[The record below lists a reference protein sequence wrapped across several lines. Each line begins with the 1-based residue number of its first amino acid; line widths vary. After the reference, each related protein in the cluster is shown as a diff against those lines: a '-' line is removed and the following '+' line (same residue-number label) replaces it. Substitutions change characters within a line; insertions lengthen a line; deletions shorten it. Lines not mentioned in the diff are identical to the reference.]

1 MSKSLGNFTTIRALL
16 DAPNAPD
23 PMAIRLFV
31 LQAQYRKPIDFTD
44 EAIAS
49 AQNGWN
55 NLKDGL
61 LFGYKFGAELGW
73 TDTADVSFGDP
84 AAMRIDAGSEEVKRF
99 VASMDD
105 DFNSP
110 GAIAVLFELAK
121 ELQKEGNRLSHEGK
135 TAIDSQT
142 LRQQWQTLVVLAQVL
157 GLEAE
162 PEVEAASGLSDEA
175 IEAKIQERRAAK
187 KAKNFAEADRIRAEL
202 KEQGITLI
210 DKPGGVTDW
219 IRE

>member
-1 MSKSLGNFTTIRALL
+1 
-16 DAPNAPD
+16 
-23 PMAIRLFV
+23 
-31 LQAQYRKPIDFTD
+31 
-44 EAIAS
+44 
-49 AQNGWN
+49 
-55 NLKDGL
+55 
-61 LFGYKFGAELGW
+61 
-73 TDTADVSFGDP
+73 
-84 AAMRIDAGSEEVKRF
+84 
-99 VASMDD
+99 MDD